1 MHRRWLGMQWFVG
14 WLGCFFSLFLYSS
27 AVYGLL
33 HGVLGQTLVFGALYR
48 MFMYHEAYA
57 FQYIALFCAVHASV
71 VTAAVYGLPQSL
83 RSHRW
88 LLAAGTLLVTIAVAS
103 VLGGVLWKIHDMLA
117 GYFPPGPRL
126 WQDLLWGAEMGFY
139 LGWQVLAMSQPYSLL
154 CLLGFVWVTLK
165 CSQLAHRPRS
175 AHML

>member
-1 MHRRWLGMQWFVG
+1 MQWFFG
-14 WLGCFFSLFLYSS
+14 WLGCFLSLFLYSS

-88 LLAAGTLLVTIAVAS
+88 LLAA
-103 VLGGVLWKIHDMLA
+103 VLCW
-117 GYFPPGPRL
+117 
-126 WQDLLWGAEMGFY
+126 
-139 LGWQVLAMSQPYSLL
+139 
-154 CLLGFVWVTLK
+154 
-165 CSQLAHRPRS
+165 
-175 AHML
+175 

>member
-1 MHRRWLGMQWFVG
+1 MSGG
-14 WLGCFFSLFLYSS
+14 WAVFFSLFLYSS

-71 VTAAVYGLPQSL
+71 AMAAIYALPQGL

-165 CSQLAHRPRS
+165 CSQLAHGPRS